1 MELKKHITL
10 KHLLV
15 AQNKSIGLQFQ
26 SDRVISA
33 LLKELPD
40 IQWSEDFG
48 MYYLPNTK
56 SHLDKVFSM
65 FRGIAWINCK
75 FFFDKS
81 NSKQLDDP
89 LELAWIEKRALPE
102 AFRTC
107 PPEYLL
113 KLELKKYSNNTV
125 KTYVTCF
132 EKFINY
138 YGQIPLE
145 NINEADIRSYLSHLV
160 KEDLSSSYLNQAI
173 NSIKFYYEVVLG
185 MPNRFYDIERPRKE
199 RKLPSVLSKSEIKKL
214 IESTNNIKHKC
225 IVSLLYSAGLRR
237 SELLSLKIK
246 DIDSQRMLI
255 HIRSAKGKKDRYTL
269 LSKVILEDLRSY
281 FREWKPQTYLFE
293 GKPNEQYG
301 ANSVGKIVSAAAK
314 KALIKKNV
322 SPHTLRHSFATHL
335 LEAGTDLRYIQ
346 ILLGHESTKT
356 TEIYTHVAMSSF
368 DSIKNPLDL

>member
-15 AQNKSIGLQFQ
+15 EQKKSIGLQFHT
-26 SDRVISA
+26 DRIISA

-48 MYYLPNTK
+48 MHYLPNTK
-56 SHLDKVFSM
+56 SHLDKVFSVY
-65 FRGIAWINCK
+65 RGIAWINCK
-75 FFFDKS
+75 YFFDKS

-89 LELAWIEKRALPE
+89 LDLNWLEKRALPQT
-102 AFRTC
+102 FRSC

-138 YGQIPLE
+138 YDKIPLE
-145 NINEADIRSYLSHLV
+145 NINEADIRSYLSHLI

-199 RKLPSVLSKSEIKKL
+199 RKLPSVLSKSEIRKL
-214 IESTNNIKHKC
+214 IESTNNIKHRC
-225 IVSLLYSAGLRR
+225 IVGLLYSAGLRR

-269 LSKVILEDLRSY
+269 LSKVVLGDLRSY
-281 FREWKPQTYLFE
+281 FIEWKPKTYLFE
-293 GKPNEQYG
+293 GKPNEQYS
-301 ANSVGKIVSAAAK
+301 ANSVGKIVSVAAK

-356 TEIYTHVAMSSF
+356 TEIYTHVAVSSF